1 MLNSTPNV
9 NGCATRLLPLESEI
23 TPRTSV
29 NALVAADLRSEL
41 ARCSLARRIELH
53 QTVGSTN
60 DEARRLGRAGGQ
72 HGALVVAERQTHGRG
87 RRERRWDSP
96 AGVGI
101 YLSVLL
107 RPPAVGAPDYAA
119 GVQLAAGIAVAETI
133 SPLLTKPVELVWP
146 NDVFCVGLKMA
157 GVLVEG
163 ETTGQG
169 LDFLVCG
176 IGVNVNQTREDFDP
190 ALGGVG
196 GSVRMLA
203 GVRQDRQALL
213 VRLLFSLES
222 WERVARAG
230 DGRALAERFESL
242 SPTSVG
248 CRTQVRTVEGPVE
261 GESGGVTAQGAL
273 ILKTPAGVREIVV
286 GEVERAWRKR

>member
-1 MLNSTPNV
+1 MRSDV
-9 NGCATRLLPLESEI
+9 
-23 TPRTSV
+23 PRAVSA
-29 NALVAADLRSEL
+29 NALLADDLRSDL
-41 ARCSLARRIELH
+41 ARCSLARRIDVNE
-53 QTVGSTN
+53 TVGSTN
-60 DEARRLGRAGGQ
+60 DEARRLGRAGVQ
-72 HGALVVAERQTHGRG
+72 HGALVVAEQQTRGRG

-96 AGVGI
+96 AGGGI

-107 RPPAVGAPDYAA
+107 RPPAGPAHDYAT

-133 SPLLTKPVELVWP
+133 APSLPEPVELVWP

-163 ETTGQG
+163 ETTGED

-196 GSVRMLA
+196 GSLRILA
-203 GVRQDRQALL
+203 GEGQDRHALL

-230 DGRALAERFESL
+230 DGEALAQRFVSL

-248 CRTQVRTVEGPVE
+248 CRTQVRTAEGLLE
-261 GESGGVTAQGAL
+261 GESDGVTAQGAL
-273 ILKTPAGVREIVV
+273 ILKTPAGVREILV
-286 GEVERAWRKR
+286 GELERAWRKQ

>member
-1 MLNSTPNV
+1 M
-9 NGCATRLLPLESEI
+9 SEI
-23 TPRTSV
+23 PPEVSAS
-29 NALVAADLRSEL
+29 ALVANDLRADL
-41 ARCSLARRIELH
+41 ARCSLARRIELYE
-53 QTVGSTN
+53 TVGSTN

-72 HGALVVAERQTHGRG
+72 HGALVVAEQQTRGRG
-87 RRERRWDSP
+87 RRERHWDSP
-96 AGVGI
+96 VGGGL

-107 RPPAVGAPDYAA
+107 RPPAGAAADYAA
-119 GVQLAAGIAVAETI
+119 GVQLAAGIAIAETI
-133 SPLLTKPVELVWP
+133 SPLLPQTVELVWP

-163 ETTGQG
+163 ESTGQG

-176 IGVNVNQTREDFDP
+176 IGVNVNQAREDFDP

-196 GSVRMLA
+196 GSLRMLA
-203 GVRQDRQALL
+203 GERQDRHALL

-222 WERVARAG
+222 WEQVARAG
-230 DGRALAERFESL
+230 DGRALAERFVSL

-248 CRTQVRTVEGPVE
+248 CRTQVRMVEGLVE
-261 GESGGVTAQGAL
+261 GESAGVTAQGAL

-286 GEVERAWRKR
+286 GELERAWRKQ

>member
-1 MLNSTPNV
+1 LEPEVPRAISSN
-9 NGCATRLLPLESEI
+9 PL
-23 TPRTSV
+23 R
-29 NALVAADLRSEL
+29 AADLRSDL
-41 ARCSLARRIELH
+41 ARCSLARHVELH
-53 QTVGSTN
+53 ESVGSTN

-72 HGALVVAERQTHGRG
+72 HGALVVAEHQTRGRG

-96 AGVGI
+96 AGGGI
-101 YLSVLL
+101 YLSVLM
-107 RPPAVGAPDYAA
+107 RPPDGPAHDYAA
-119 GVQLAAGIAVAETI
+119 GVQLAAGIAIAETI
-133 SPLLTKPVELVWP
+133 APLLPKPVELVWP

-163 ETTGQG
+163 ETTGHG

-176 IGVNVNQTREDFDP
+176 IGVNVNQAREDFDP

-196 GSVRMLA
+196 GSLRMLA
-203 GVRQDRQALL
+203 GECQDRHALL
-213 VRLLFSLES
+213 VRLLFNLES

-230 DGRALAERFESL
+230 DGRALADRFVSL

-248 CRTQVRTVEGPVE
+248 CRTQVRTVEGVVE

-286 GEVERAWRKR
+286 GELERAWRKQ